1 MEGNEDQPSSLVG
14 SRVGAN
20 VRETGR
26 LIRLTLGNADSCL
39 GVIKSGTRVMLE
51 VANDRDCRAVNV
63 EVDLKDWV
71 SMFKD

>member
-1 MEGNEDQPSSLVG
+1 MQGNKDQLSSLVG

-20 VRETGR
+20 KRETD
-26 LIRLTLGNADSCL
+26 RLTLGNADSCL

-51 VANDRDCRAVNV
+51 VANDRSCRAVNV